1 MPATL
6 SNGLCDILIFL
17 ARFVKFAYYAILHES
32 VISLIMKQSR
42 LADLSLFHNNVKTV
56 QEKQKISDV
65 VKRGVITSLNLIWK
79 QRNEQ
84 CKTYTF
90 NGSVGNE
97 LADIRDEIM
106 TLSNI
111 PLSKAEISQILSE
124 LCVNQY
130 T

>member
-1 MPATL
+1 
-6 SNGLCDILIFL
+6 
-17 ARFVKFAYYAILHES
+17 
-32 VISLIMKQSR
+32 MKLSR
-42 LADLSLFHNNVKTV
+42 LAYLSLFHNNVKTV
-56 QEKQKISDV
+56 QEKQKTNDV
-65 VKRGVITSLNLIWK
+65 VKRGGVRTPLNLIWK